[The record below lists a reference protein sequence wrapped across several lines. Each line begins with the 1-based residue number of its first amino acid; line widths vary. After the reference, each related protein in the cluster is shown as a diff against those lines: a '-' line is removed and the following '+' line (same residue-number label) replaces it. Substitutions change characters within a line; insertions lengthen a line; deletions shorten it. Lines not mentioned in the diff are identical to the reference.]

1 MTSSKEIS
9 AVAKVQ
15 LPSVFPYE
23 GFVLPAV
30 QRHFETL
37 GFRMETSGEEDL
49 TCVHRETG
57 ERWCLE
63 AKGETSSRPTDF
75 QTGLGQLLQRML
87 DPAQHYALALPDTP
101 PFRRLC
107 YSISP
112 WARTAL
118 RLHWLLV
125 ADDGQVRLYLPEQQP
140 ELP

>member
-1 MTSSKEIS
+1 VATSS
-9 AVAKVQ
+9 
-15 LPSVFPYE
+15 LPAMFPYP
-23 GFVLPAV
+23 GFVLLAV

-37 GFRMETSGEEDL
+37 GFRVETSGEAEL

-57 ERWCLE
+57 ERWCI
-63 AKGETSSRPTDF
+63 AATGESTSRATVF

-87 DPAQHYALALPDTP
+87 DPAQHYGLAVPNTP

-107 YSISP
+107 HSISP
-112 WARTAL
+112 WVRTAL

-125 ADDGQVRLYLPEQQP
+125 ADDGQVQLSLPDQQP